1 MLTDFL
7 TLRPT
12 YTQPGANGLARAF
25 HNTIQY
31 VASAHFFFP
40 VHEVRIH
47 LAEENS
53 TLRYHKVSS
62 NLGRLVHGGLALAA
76 IALGF
81 KYIRQMSFVVAGLLS
96 AKFVSNFLMRKDVVI
111 SNSELVVISNSEV
124 VELGRKYIR
133 GITRSQN
140 LAKAEALFKYALEAA
155 QGKDERNE
163 AIGRLL
169 DLGSAYQNGQEAM
182 HGQAAI
188 AQDLAKAE
196 ELFKYA
202 LEAAQGEDERAAAI
216 RGLFGL
222 GSVYQNG
229 QEAMHGQA
237 AIAQDL
243 SKAEELFKYALEKA
257 TGEEE
262 RAAAIGRLLDL
273 GYVYQNGQE
282 AMHGQAAIA
291 QDLAKAEAL
300 LRYVADHAGSSP
312 DQKSAV
318 FGALVELGRAYQY
331 GEEAM
336 HGQAAIAQD
345 LAKAEELF
353 KYALEKATGE
363 EERAAAIGRL
373 LDLGVYQNGQ
383 EAMHGQAAIP
393 QNLSKAG
400 ELYALAKGYG
410 SEEATE
416 LLRRLS
422 QEWYRWSCTKSSK
435 SRR

>member
-1 MLTDFL
+1 
-7 TLRPT
+7 
-12 YTQPGANGLARAF
+12 
-25 HNTIQY
+25 
-31 VASAHFFFP
+31 
-40 VHEVRIH
+40 
-47 LAEENS
+47 
-53 TLRYHKVSS
+53 
-62 NLGRLVHGGLALAA
+62 
-76 IALGF
+76 
-81 KYIRQMSFVVAGLLS
+81 
-96 AKFVSNFLMRKDVVI
+96 
-111 SNSELVVISNSEV
+111 
-124 VELGRKYIR
+124 
-133 GITRSQN
+133 
-140 LAKAEALFKYALEAA
+140 
-155 QGKDERNE
+155 
-163 AIGRLL
+163 
-169 DLGSAYQNGQEAM
+169 M

-229 QEAMHGQA
+229 Q
-237 AIAQDL
+237 
-243 SKAEELFKYALEKA
+243 
-257 TGEEE
+257 
-262 RAAAIGRLLDL
+262 
-273 GYVYQNGQE
+273 
-282 AMHGQAAIA
+282 
-291 QDLAKAEAL
+291 
-300 LRYVADHAGSSP
+300 
-312 DQKSAV
+312 
-318 FGALVELGRAYQY
+318 
-331 GEEAM
+331 EAM